1 MSRWIPV
8 KNFVSNPTSRT
19 RVFATP
25 PLLCHSSSSMPL
37 AHRARRPRHVHVE
50 RARDFIKNV
59 ERARDFIKN
68 KGTVECHG
76 KLVQQTL
83 VYCSDSTTPH
93 SGPHQASSSSSHMP
107 LLPSVSLSLSF
118 SLSLSLADAPTSFRP
133 LACSI
138 ATSRCTS
145 RPAQNQTG
153 TCRHIHITQDSCYSH
168 VPAAWDHWAH
178 TKTHWGQSPAEGL
191 TRRAFFFPQ
200 RSRPTVCDDGGCGQ
214 RWRDQRTLKTNVD

>member
-93 SGPHQASSSSSHMP
+93 SGPHLHLRICP
-107 LLPSVSLSLSF
+107 YFLPYPSLFL
-118 SLSLSLADAPTSFRP
+118 SLSLSLSQTPLLPSGPLLAASQRHVAP
-133 LACSI
+133 
-138 ATSRCTS
+138 
-145 RPAQNQTG
+145 
-153 TCRHIHITQDSCYSH
+153 H
-168 VPAAWDHWAH
+168 
-178 TKTHWGQSPAEGL
+178 GL
-191 TRRAFFFPQ
+191 RKTRRGHAATYTSHKTVVTRMCQLLGIIGHTHKHTGGKAPQ
-200 RSRPTVCDDGGCGQ
+200 RV
-214 RWRDQRTLKTNVD
+214 